1 MQPDRRSMLKMMAAT
16 GAAAITESA
25 VAAQVKWSG
34 SAERPKLKAPAD
46 ACDCHHHIY
55 DVAYPTDRRG
65 IAFPGDA
72 SIADYRALQRRLGIA
87 RHVVVQPSTYG
98 LDNRVTL
105 AALAAFGAEARG
117 IVVIGMP
124 CPTSNFAACMSRAS
138 AASAS
143 ISRPPGRRPQR

>member
-1 MQPDRRSMLKMMAAT
+1 MQPDRRTMLKMMAAT

-34 SAERPKLKAPAD
+34 GAERPKLKAPAD

-72 SIADYRALQRRLGIA
+72 SIADYRALQR
-87 RHVVVQPSTYG
+87 PS
-98 LDNRVTL
+98 
-105 AALAAFGAEARG
+105 ALH
-117 IVVIGMP
+117 GMSSCSP
-124 CPTSNFAACMSRAS
+124 RPTVSTTGSRWL
-138 AASAS
+138 
-143 ISRPPGRRPQR
+143 P